1 MNLIIN
7 IMDKNVFTFS
17 KDGNKEYS
25 ASIVR
30 IGELI
35 PIEGSDFLAKTVV
48 DGEDIV
54 IRKDE
59 VTPGDIMVY
68 ARIETV
74 LDPGF
79 LAANNL
85 YEWGERE
92 KNSNYPEI
100 LEMINNG
107 QEEEAHRKVGFFN
120 KHGRVKMIK
129 LRGCPSKGFLFTKES
144 LVKWKPSLKDVNLED
159 YIDDLPYFDSID
171 GEVFIKVY
179 VPWTPGCRNHHGG
192 RGREKKEPKFDILIP
207 GQFSLHY
214 DTININKEIHQFSPE
229 DKVSISVKLH
239 GTSICI
245 GNVLIKKLK
254 SFSKVES
261 LFNKIRKK
269 EYQKARKLSRTSR
282 RLSAREFWA
291 NKSEILKS
299 KIKPG
304 YSIGYGVVYSSRK
317 VIKNQYINKK
327 VTGGYYGTDVWAD
340 YYKLLK
346 GCIPPGYELFG
357 EIVGY
362 VSGSQTYIQKGYDY
376 KCKPGENKLM
386 IYRVSI
392 QDGDKKRELDVPEVL
407 EFSKKLVK
415 NNPSLKGKIHH
426 IDLLWN
432 GSLHDLYPNIPV
444 DENWHS
450 EVLKSLKKDKDHFGM
465 ECDEPLNHKKMPREG
480 IVIRKDGDPICEAY
494 KLKCSNFLLLESK
507 AIDKGEIDIEM
518 SEGYGCN

>member
-1 MNLIIN
+1 
-7 IMDKNVFTFS
+7 MDKNVFTFS

-85 YEWGERE
+85 YEWSERE

-179 VPWTPGCRNHHGG
+179 VPWTPGCRNNHGG
-192 RGREKKEPKFDILIP
+192 RGCEKKEPKFDILIP

-214 DTININKEIHQFSPE
+214 NTVNINKEIHQFSPE

-245 GNVLIKKLK
+245 GNVLIKKP
-254 SFSKVES
+254 FQMSKVE
-261 LFNKIRKK
+261 LIFQKIRKK
-269 EYQKARKLSRTSR
+269 ELRGSMAALKGSKRYADKARLTKKI
-282 RLSAREFWA
+282 E
-291 NKSEILKS
+291 NLKS
-299 KIKPG
+299 KIRPG
-304 YSIGYGVVYSSRK
+304 YSVGYGVVYSSRT
-317 VIKNQYINKK
+317 VIKNQYINRK

-340 YYKLLK
+340 YYNLLK
-346 GCIPPGYELFG
+346 SVIPQGYELFG

-376 KCKPGENKLM
+376 GCKPGENKLM

-392 QDGDKKRELDVPEVL
+392 QEGDKKRELDVPEVL
-407 EFSKKLVK
+407 AFSKKLVK
-415 NNPSLKGKIHH
+415 DNPTLKGKIHH

-432 GSLHDLYPNIPV
+432 GTLAELYPDLDPHEHWH
-444 DENWHS
+444 EN
-450 EVLKSLKKDKDHFGM
+450 VLKRLKEDTEHFGM
-465 ECDEPLNHKKMPREG
+465 EQNEPMNIKKMPREG
-480 IVIRKDGDPICEAY
+480 IVIRKDGDPVCEAY
-494 KLKCSNFLLLESK
+494 KLKCSNFLLMEGK
-507 AIDKGEIDIEM
+507 AIDKGEVDIEM
-518 SEGYGCN
+518 TQNYEGN